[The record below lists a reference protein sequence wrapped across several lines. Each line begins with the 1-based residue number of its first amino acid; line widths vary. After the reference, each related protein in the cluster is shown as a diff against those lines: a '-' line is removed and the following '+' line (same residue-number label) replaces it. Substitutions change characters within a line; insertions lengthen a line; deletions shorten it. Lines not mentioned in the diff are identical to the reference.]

1 MGPHVGKSQ
10 RSVLEVQIT
19 PFERTVN
26 LDSESAV
33 YLDVLTASVLNEALI
48 GVLVVLNHIIYILP
62 LSKIL
67 LRNFG
72 GLGGKPVDPRFV
84 ALKVLYSLYRLSA
97 HILLR
102 FR

>member
-1 MGPHVGKSQ
+1 M
-10 RSVLEVQIT
+10 EVQIT

-26 LDSESAV
+26 LESESTV
-33 YLDVLTASVLNEALI
+33 YLDILTASVLNEAFI
-48 GVLVVLNHIIYILP
+48 GVLVVLNHIIYILS

-84 ALKVLYSLYRLSA
+84 ALRVLNFLYRLSA
-97 HILLR
+97 DILLR
-102 FR
+102 LR